1 MLQPPQPFYLLHK
14 SSTLP
19 VSATSLERDCFKLP
33 QPLAAQRSGRQCH
46 TKHLQGKVQSTKLT
60 AQRATSFQRPSA
72 QSYQPR
78 VPRYGRLW
86 DARSAKP
93 GQEIACTSTPDWID
107 WHPARSELAVL
118 DEAGLLVFVD
128 TRRAGKLLSS
138 RKTDCEVN
146 LALGVS
152 FFAATSVYRPK
163 LILPSMRTRAVQ
175 GQLFMSS

>member
-1 MLQPPQPFYLLHK
+1 MTAL
-14 SSTLP
+14 SSLNP
-19 VSATSLERDCFKLP
+19 WLRSSLVGDVIQGICR
-33 QPLAAQRSGRQCH
+33 
-46 TKHLQGKVQSTKLT
+46 GKVQSTKLT

-72 QSYQPR
+72 QCFQPR
-78 VPRYGRLW
+78 GPRYGRLW

-138 RKTDCEVN
+138 RKTDCEVIW
-146 LALGVS
+146 
-152 FFAATSVYRPK
+152 P
-163 LILPSMRTRAVQ
+163 
-175 GQLFMSS
+175 

>member
-1 MLQPPQPFYLLHK
+1 MLQ
-14 SSTLP
+14 
-19 VSATSLERDCFKLP
+19 VFKGHR
-33 QPLAAQRSGRQCH
+33 RS
-46 TKHLQGKVQSTKLT
+46 V
-60 AQRATSFQRPSA
+60 
-72 QSYQPR
+72 QPR

-138 RKTDCEVN
+138 RKTDCEV
-146 LALGVS
+146 LW
-152 FFAATSVYRPK
+152 PWE
-163 LILPSMRTRAVQ
+163 
-175 GQLFMSS
+175 

>member
-1 MLQPPQPFYLLHK
+1 MLQPPQPFCLYYN

-19 VSATSLERDCFKLP
+19 GSATSLERDCFKLP
-33 QPLAAQRSGRQCH
+33 QPLAAQLSGRRCH
-46 TKHLQGKVQSTKLT
+46 TRHLQGKVQPTKLT
-60 AQRATSFQRPSA
+60 AQRASSFQGPSA
-72 QSYQPR
+72 QCFQPR
-78 VPRYGRLW
+78 TPRFCRLW

-138 RKTDCEVN
+138 RKTDCEV
-146 LALGVS
+146 
-152 FFAATSVYRPK
+152 
-163 LILPSMRTRAVQ
+163 I
-175 GQLFMSS
+175 